1 MKESTAVNQHM
12 NNEDPEPRTI
22 SMFGYEIIREYLLPE
37 ILGKDTPEILYWA
50 GKRLARK
57 FPLPDHETLV
67 EFFTNA
73 SWGQLE
79 IIKETKNEIEFE
91 LVSPLIVSRVK
102 SKAEHFF
109 QLEAGFLAQQIELQK
124 EVIAEAFEHPVKK
137 ANKVQFTVKWD
148 RKDQI

>member
-1 MKESTAVNQHM
+1 MNESTAV
-12 NNEDPEPRTI
+12 ELTLESKEPRNI
-22 SMFGYEIIREYLLPE
+22 SLFGYELIREFILPD

-57 FPLPDHETLV
+57 HPLNSLDEIID
-67 EFFTNA
+67 FFSKA

-79 IIKETKNEIEFE
+79 LIKERKDEIEFE

-109 QLEAGFLAQQIELQK
+109 QIEAGFLAQQIELQK
-124 EVIAEAFEHPVKK
+124 QVIAETFEHPVKK
-137 ANKVQFTVKWD
+137 ANKVLFTVKWD
-148 RKDQI
+148 RKDTL